1 MVKQIVQDAK
11 KGVIKIIDVPVPAL
25 RDNCVVVRNSFSL
38 ISAGTEKLMID
49 FAKKSLL
56 GKARARP
63 DLVKQVMQKVKKDG
77 LSQTFRRTMTRLE
90 MPAPIGYSC
99 AGKIIEIGKG
109 ISGFSVGDKVA
120 CGGAGYANHA
130 EFIIVPKNLFA
141 KVPQDVDLKEAA
153 FVTVGSIALHGVR
166 IANVSVN
173 EYVGIIGMG
182 LIGQI
187 TLQILKAS
195 GCKVF
200 GYDIDKRKVD
210 FALERGLDH
219 GTHKTSDTSLIVN
232 EITKG
237 RGVDSVIITASTSSN
252 EPITL
257 AGELS
262 RDKGKVIAVGAV
274 NMDVPRRIYYDKEI
288 ELRISRSYGPGRYD
302 TVYEEKGID
311 YPIGYVRWTENRNM
325 EAVLEL
331 IAEKKIDMKGLIS
344 YNFDIEDAQKAYS
357 IVTKSDSDY
366 YGILLEYKKGEY
378 KKKITLHKKILG
390 KEDVTKVG
398 IIGAGNFA
406 RDFIIPNVKKSKEV
420 EIIGIATAKGVS
432 ARYVADRYGAQY
444 ITTDFH
450 EIINDKNIN
459 CVFILTRHDL
469 HAPLVIDALKA
480 GKNVFVEKPLSIT
493 KEELK
498 TLTKIWQKSE
508 GRIMVGYNRRFSPYI
523 KYIKSHLIAKSP
535 ANIIYRINAGAV
547 PEDSWVHDLAE
558 GGGRIVGEVCHFVDL
573 LRYLT
578 KSKPVRVY
586 AGTAVSYDNISAV
599 IEFENGSIGS
609 IIYTPLGDSSF
620 SKERIEMYSAGKVAV
635 LDDFK
640 HCSIISGGKEIFNK
654 RGKVEKGFY
663 EEINAFLESIKNNE
677 ETPIEFNDLVLSTLT
692 TMKICDSAS
701 KGLPETIDIDSYL

>member
-1 MVKQIVQDAK
+1 MKQIVQDTR
-11 KGVIKIIDVPVPAL
+11 KGKIRVIDVPVPAVKEHCIIVK
-25 RDNCVVVRNSFSL
+25 NYFSL

-56 GKARARP
+56 GKAKARP

-90 MPAPIGYSC
+90 MPGAMGYSC
-99 AGKIIEIGKG
+99 AGQIVELGKG
-109 ISGFSVGDKVA
+109 ISGVSVGDNVA

-130 EFIIVPKNLFA
+130 EYIVVPKNLF
-141 KVPQDVDLKEAA
+141 VRIPEGVDLKEAA
-153 FVTVGSIALHGVR
+153 FATVGSIALHGVR
-166 IANVSVN
+166 IADVRMN
-173 EYVGIIGMG
+173 ENAGVIGLG

-187 TLQILKAS
+187 TIQLLKAS
-195 GCKVF
+195 GCNVF
-200 GYDIDKRKVD
+200 GFDIDRRKVD
-210 FALERGLDH
+210 FSLQGDLDH
-219 GTHKTSDTSLIVN
+219 GTHRMQEAALIVN
-232 EITKG
+232 EMTKG
-237 RGVDSVIITASTSSN
+237 IGLDTIIITASTASK
-252 EPITL
+252 EPIVL
-257 AGELS
+257 AGELA
-262 RDKGKVIAVGAV
+262 RDRGRVVAVGAI
-274 NMDVPRRIYYDKEI
+274 NMDIPRRIYYDKEI
-288 ELRISRSYGPGRYD
+288 NVHISRSYGPGRYD
-302 TVYEEKGID
+302 RYYEEKGID

-325 EAVLEL
+325 AAVLEL
-331 IAEKKIDMKGLIS
+331 IKNKKIDIKSLIS
-344 YNFDIEDAQKAYS
+344 KTFRIDDAQQAYAF
-357 IVTKSDSDY
+357 VTKSKSSY

-378 KKKITLHKKILG
+378 KKKIILHKKILG
-390 KEDVTKVG
+390 KEDVIKVG
-398 IIGAGNFA
+398 VIGAGNFA

-654 RGKVEKGFY
+654 RGKVEKGYY

-701 KGLPETIDIDSYL
+701 KGLPETIDIDNYL